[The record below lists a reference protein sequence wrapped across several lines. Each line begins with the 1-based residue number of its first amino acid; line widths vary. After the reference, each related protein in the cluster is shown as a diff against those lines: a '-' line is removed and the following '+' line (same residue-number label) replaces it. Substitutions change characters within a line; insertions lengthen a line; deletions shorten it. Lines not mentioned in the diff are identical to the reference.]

1 MNNCKNIVITGAT
14 SGIGFALAKAYA
26 KQNINLF
33 LCGRNNDKLQ
43 EIKNICQKLQA
54 NVEIK
59 ILDVIDENEVKNWIL
74 EINKNNTIDLVIANA
89 GISAG
94 TQGGTESF
102 EQIQK
107 IFQTNI
113 DGVLNIIHP
122 AIEIM
127 KKQKFGQIA
136 IMSSLA
142 GFRGLPSSPAYS
154 ASKSCVRVY
163 GEGLRGNLEQFG
175 IKVSVI
181 CPGYIKTPMTAV
193 NSFPMPFLLEVE
205 DAVKIIK
212 NGLEKNKSRIAFP
225 FPLYFVVWFATLLSN
240 KIIDPIFKRLPGKKS
255 L

>member
-1 MNNCKNIVITGAT
+1 MNNYKNIVITGAS

-43 EIKNICQKLQA
+43 EIKDICQKLQA
-54 NVEIK
+54 NVETQ
-59 ILDVIDENEVKNWIL
+59 ILDVTDANQAKNWIL
-74 EINKNNTIDLVIANA
+74 EINKNHTIDLVIANA

-94 TQGGTESF
+94 TEGGTESF
-102 EQIQK
+102 EQVQK
-107 IFQTNI
+107 IFKTNI

-122 AIEIM
+122 VIEIM

-163 GEGLRGNLEQFG
+163 GEALRGNLDKFN
-175 IKVSVI
+175 IKVNVI

-193 NSFPMPFLLEVE
+193 NDFAMPFLLEVE

-225 FPLYFVVWFATLLSN
+225 FLFYFVVWFATLLST
-240 KIIDPIFKRLPGKKS
+240 KITDPIFRKLPGKKS